1 MGNKSELKKAYIVET
16 ARTLFADH
24 GFKNVTMK
32 DIAEACH
39 ISRGG
44 LYLYYADTAA
54 LFLDVLA
61 AESLR
66 MKTSL
71 EEAMKDS
78 SSAMER
84 LSLFLKFQKKEI
96 FASQS
101 NMTKPAYEFVFAN
114 ENSRVIRDHLEERA
128 KFLQRIIEDGVREG
142 SMVCANPRAYA
153 TQMMIQ
159 LEGLRICVN
168 TAMLTT
174 TETDAAIMA
183 MQRFL
188 TQGDVAEAPA
198 N

>member
-16 ARTLFADH
+16 ARTLFADQ

-66 MKTSL
+66 MRTSL

-78 SSAMER
+78 SSASER

-96 FASQS
+96 FASRD
-101 NMTKPAYEFVFAN
+101 NLTVATYEYAFSH
-114 ENSRVIRDHLEERA
+114 ERDTAMREILLGRA
-128 KFLQRIIEDGVREG
+128 QTLQGIIEDGVAEG
-142 SMVCANPRAYA
+142 TMVCENPY
-153 TQMMIQ
+153 TTSIGMVLH
-159 LEGLRICVN
+159 LEGLRASAR

-174 TETDAAIMA
+174 
-183 MQRFL
+183 
-188 TQGDVAEAPA
+188 AEADMVLNAMRDRVLPRPA
-198 N
+198 ASEVIH